1 MIVNARICC
10 GKLAL
15 TVHKSI
21 IIENS
26 EQDFGIWGV
35 LFLGEGGA
43 SAAGI
48 VDRLAEYRPSTS

>member
-1 MIVNARICC
+1 MIVDARMCC

-35 LFLGEGGA
+35 LFLGT

-48 VDRLAEYRPSTS
+48 VDRLGEYRLSIS